1 MLSDEA
7 RCLSRKEPDL
17 FKAATREFKGDYNP
31 FHPSVI
37 GSEAFNRKLMILLNL
52 RFLFTE
58 LPKEAR
64 LEDMANLLN
73 LDLKNLDVKQLG
85 IDAIKDQH
93 RINQQLSSNQCA
105 ILPEDTA
112 QIMLTGVSI
121 PPVIKHPNAHLSDQ
135 FPNTHLSAS
144 VSYCTPFYSGN
155 TNAAILQLTRTSS
168 P

>member
-7 RCLSRKEPDL
+7 RRLSREEPDL
-17 FKAATREFKGDYNP
+17 FKAATREFKGNYNP
-31 FHPSVI
+31 FHPSVM
-37 GSEAFNRKLMILLNL
+37 GSEAFNRKLMILLNFH
-52 RFLFTE
+52 FLFTE

-64 LEDMANLLN
+64 LDDMANLLN
-73 LDLKNLDVKQLG
+73 LDSKNLDVKQLG

-121 PPVIKHPNAHLSDQ
+121 PPVSLSIRMRI
-135 FPNTHLSAS
+135 F
-144 VSYCTPFYSGN
+144 
-155 TNAAILQLTRTSS
+155 
-168 P
+168 